1 MKKYRGLWPLPGGT
15 EHYVDTL
22 NSLLEYVSKHN
33 PSEEE
38 FIKWFL
44 ENFPQAKSEKVIRSY
59 ISFVKKLDLIKKE
72 GRKYKLTEI
81 VEEYFKDFSS
91 GKLFQ
96 ILDDKVMGM
105 HDLLAIL
112 SQGPSNTD
120 DLYKKLSNR
129 LGVVWKTKAQ
139 IRWRLYWLT
148 NLELV
153 QKRGRVYELTDS
165 GKELAKMTKEVPP
178 AEEREKV
185 QRILKEE
192 ELPICISLREAQYD
206 SSHPEKFEKLVAE
219 AFEHLGF
226 KAEHIG
232 VPGDTDVLLHSSL
245 GKETYQVVVDS
256 KTSSRK
262 VISDAQIT
270 WPTLKDH
277 KEKHNAKY
285 VAIVGPDFRGGN
297 LEKRAKEYG
306 VTLIKTED
314 LSDVLKIHSK
324 SPFSMSDLRVLFTH
338 YGLLRE
344 EVKDRLK
351 EKAERYQRLV
361 NLVPRIFSEIRSK
374 QELAEAPITAAGL
387 YFILREEYRL
397 DEINKVIDFLS
408 SDLIGALRSEE
419 DEVSTTVEI
428 DTLKQKLKT
437 IIKAIELSEK
447 H

>member
-22 NSLLEYVSKHN
+22 NSLLEYVSKYN

-38 FIKWFL
+38 FIKWFS
-44 ENFPQAKSEKVIRSY
+44 ENFPQAKSERTIRSY
-59 ISFVKKLDLIKKE
+59 ISFLKKLDLIKKE
-72 GRKYKLTEI
+72 GRKHKLTEI
-81 VEEYFKDFSS
+81 AEEYFKDLSS
-91 GKLFQ
+91 GKLFK

-105 HDLLAIL
+105 HGLLDIL

-129 LGVVWKTKAQ
+129 LGVVWETKAQ
-139 IRWRLYWLT
+139 VRWRLYWLM

-153 QKRGRVYELTDS
+153 QKRGRVYELTES
-165 GKELAKMTKEVPP
+165 GKKLVKVTKEVPSV
-178 AEEREKV
+178 ETRVE
-185 QRILKEE
+185 RILKEE
-192 ELPICISLREAQYD
+192 ELPICIGLREAQYD

-226 KAEHIG
+226 KTEYIG

-262 VISDAQIT
+262 IISDAQIT

-306 VTLIKTED
+306 VTLIKTKD
-314 LSDVLKIHSK
+314 LNDILKIHSK
-324 SPFSMSDLRVLFTH
+324 SPFSLSDLGVLFAH
-338 YGLLRE
+338 YGVLRE

-361 NLVPRIFSEIRSK
+361 NLIPKIFSEIRSK

-437 IIKAIELSEK
+437 IIKAIERSEK